1 MISLSERSKNVTPS
15 STLAITAKINAMIAD
30 GVDVVKFGAGEPD
43 FDTPEYIKAAAITAL
58 EDGFTKYT
66 PVPGTPELREAI
78 VEKYQRDNGL
88 SYSTSEVIVSCGAK
102 HTLYNIMQ
110 AICDPGDEVIF
121 AAPYWVSYPQQI
133 KLAGAVPHIIET
145 TAEQNF
151 CMQADEIEAAI
162 NSNTKA
168 ILINSPSNPTGTTYD
183 VENLKQIAEIAVKNE
198 VYLISDE
205 IYEALLYD
213 GATHQSP
220 ASFNEETKAITFVVN
235 GVSKAYS
242 MTGWRIGY
250 TAGPED
256 AISAMSRIQSHST
269 SNPTSIAQKGAVAA
283 LNQPQDAVEEMRK
296 AFEERRNIICERFDD
311 IEGVSYVRPQGAFY
325 IFPDFSD
332 HYGRTLDGK
341 KIEGSMDIT
350 DYLLASAGV
359 GVVPGDGFGADK
371 NLRLSFA
378 TSLTEINRGL
388 DRIHDALK

>member
-1 MISLSERSKNVTPS
+1 MSLSERSKNVTPS

>member
-1 MISLSERSKNVTPS
+1 MSLSERSQNVTPS
-15 STLAITAKINAMIAD
+15 STLAITAKINGMIAD

-43 FDTPEYIKAAAITAL
+43 FDTPDYIKAAAITAL

-78 VEKYQRDNGL
+78 VEKYKRDNGL

-110 AICDPGDEVIF
+110 AICDPGDELIF

-133 KLAGAVPHIIET
+133 KLAGAVPRVIET
-145 TAEQNF
+145 TAKQNF
-151 CMQADEIEAAI
+151 CMQSADVAAAI

-183 VENLKQIAEIAVKNE
+183 VENLKQIAEIAVKNQ

-256 AISAMSRIQSHST
+256 VISAMSRIQSHST
-269 SNPTSIAQKGAVAA
+269 SNPTSIAQKAAVAA
-283 LNQPQDAVEEMRK
+283 LNEPQDAVEEMRK
-296 AFEERRNIICERFDD
+296 AFEERRDVICERFDD
-311 IEGVSYVRPQGAFY
+311 IDGVSYVKPQGAFY
-325 IFPDFSD
+325 IFPDFSA
-332 HYGRTLDGK
+332 HYGRTLDGQ

-350 DYLLASAGV
+350 DYLLGSAGV

-378 TSLTEINRGL
+378 TSLPEINRGL
-388 DRIHDALK
+388 DRIKEALK